1 MTIRRRIAAVSAT
14 FALATGGVLV
24 AGAQA
29 TEGGGPDNVV
39 WSQTTGTNA
48 RDVGSSVVVG
58 SYAGDHLTSTN
69 VARAE
74 STDCTDCRTVAV
86 AVQAVFATGHPS
98 TVEPVNAAIALN
110 QNCLRCTTYA
120 YAYQYVLTTDG
131 PVVLRK
137 KWRKRIARVRADI
150 ADVAN
155 SDELA
160 PEQLDSRLNEL
171 AARFKANVDAGLRDA
186 GEHPHGDVDKDEDS
200 SGA

>member
-1 MTIRRRIAAVSAT
+1 MKMRRRIATITAAV
-14 FALATGGVLV
+14 ALATGGLLT
-24 AGAQA
+24 AGARA

-58 SYAGDHLTSTN
+58 SYAGDDLTSTN

-98 TVEPVNAAIALN
+98 RVEPTNAAIALN

-120 YAYQYVLTTDG
+120 FAYQYVLTTDG

-137 KWRKRIARVRADI
+137 KWRRRISRVRAEI
-150 ADVAN
+150 ADAAN
-155 SDELA
+155 SDLA
-160 PEQLDSRLNEL
+160 PEQLDSRLNGL
-171 AARFKANVDAGLRDA
+171 AAEFKADVDAGLRDA
-186 GEHPHGDVDKDEDS
+186 GEHPHGHVDKEEHHT
-200 SGA
+200 G